1 MDDLDN
7 FFDMEG
13 LDLFLKKIIRKI
25 RNYVEKILFIIK
37 ELIINLV
44 VFF

>member
-13 LDLFLKKIIRKI
+13 LDLFLKKINRKI